1 MHIERSAGTNLIMK
15 TTVRR
20 LPAVIL
26 LSMMPFSHLQGATL
40 AELASGESTVY
51 VVDSSDLV
59 GPAASGISPT
69 AGTGIVCVNNF
80 SILGEYSTITVV
92 LVQWSLMYGT
102 TYFTAGIWSDP
113 NQDGIPNDAVLLTT
127 SALTPAVAG
136 EYLQQVNFPS
146 PQLIGPEGTSFFV
159 GVYWQESFQ
168 QGVDLFMGKDRPI
181 QGEYASWQKKWTAM
195 PPNPFDLSGAT
206 VYQGTHRAFVIR
218 PTGVVPE
225 PSVGLLFATAAWLLT
240 RRSRTNHSC
249 RRA

>member
-1 MHIERSAGTNLIMK
+1 MPHLETNLIMK
-15 TTVRR
+15 TTVRWW
-20 LPAVIL
+20 PAAIQPL
-26 LSMMPFSHLQGATL
+26 MMLFSHMQGATL
-40 AELASGESTVY
+40 AELSSGESTVY

-59 GPAASGISPT
+59 GPAVSGISPT
-69 AGTGIVCVNNF
+69 AGTGTVCVNNF
-80 SILGEYSTITVV
+80 SILSAYSTITDVT
-92 LVQWSLMYGT
+92 VQWSLMYGT

-113 NQDGIPNDAVLLTT
+113 DQDGIPDDAVLLTT

-146 PQLIGPEGTSFFV
+146 PQFIGPDGTSFFV
-159 GVYWQESFQ
+159 GIYWQESLQ

-195 PPNPFDLSGAT
+195 PPNPSDLSGAT

-225 PSVGLLFATAAWLLT
+225 PSVGLLLATAAWPLT
-240 RRSRTNHSC
+240 RRNRT
-249 RRA
+249 RRRI